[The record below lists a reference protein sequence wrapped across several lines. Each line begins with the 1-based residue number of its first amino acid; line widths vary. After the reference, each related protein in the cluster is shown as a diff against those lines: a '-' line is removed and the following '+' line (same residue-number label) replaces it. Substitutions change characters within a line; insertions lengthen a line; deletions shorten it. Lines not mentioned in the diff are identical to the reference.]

1 MSRETLKHA
10 VELAG
15 GQAKLAR
22 GIRERVAGSKVG
34 QVHVWGWLNSVKFEV
49 PPPEVVIA
57 IADFLDYAMTPH
69 QLRPDLYPN
78 PTDALPPE
86 KRAAHAVS
94 APAAH
99 PHAPTTFGEFGEPRG
114 ADRRDDEDRRDPSS
128 AFGEFGE
135 PRDGDRRVDGR
146 RQGEA

>member
-1 MSRETLKHA
+1 M
-10 VELAG
+10 AG

-57 IADFLDYAMTPH
+57 IADFLDYRMTPH

-86 KRAAHAVS
+86 KRAAHVES

-99 PHAPTTFGEFGEPRG
+99 PRQPATFGEFGEPRSG
-114 ADRRDDEDRRDPSS
+114 ADRRENGDRRDPGSS
-128 AFGEFGE
+128 FGEFGE
-135 PRDGDRRVDGR
+135 PRDGDRRVDDR
-146 RQGEA
+146 RKCDPSQEDAA